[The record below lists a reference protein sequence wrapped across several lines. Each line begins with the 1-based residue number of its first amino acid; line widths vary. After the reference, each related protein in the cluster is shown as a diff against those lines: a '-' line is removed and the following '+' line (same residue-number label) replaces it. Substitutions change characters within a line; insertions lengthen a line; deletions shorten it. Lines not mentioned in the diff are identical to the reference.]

1 MVDKSF
7 RLRKSER
14 LCSETSISELFKDN
28 NSFFVYPFRVVWRE
42 SSQKHDYPVQVAIS
56 VGKKRIRRA
65 VKRNY
70 LKRRIKEAYR
80 LNKNIIYNSI
90 GDKSIDMMFIY
101 MTSEIKEFSDLEP
114 AVVKVL
120 NKLKSEVLGSSVNS
134 NE

>member
-14 LCSETSISELFKDN
+14 LCSETNISELFRDA
-28 NSFFVYPFRVVWRE
+28 NSFFVYPFRVVWKENHVER
-42 SSQKHDYPVQVAIS
+42 DYPVQVAFS

-70 LKRRIKEAYR
+70 LKRRIREAYR
-80 LNKNIIYNSI
+80 LNKHILYESI

-101 MTSEIKEFSDLEP
+101 MTSEIKKFSEIEP
-114 AVVKVL
+114 SIIKLL
-120 NKLKSEVLGSSVNS
+120 NKLKSELIDSS
-134 NE
+134 EKTTK